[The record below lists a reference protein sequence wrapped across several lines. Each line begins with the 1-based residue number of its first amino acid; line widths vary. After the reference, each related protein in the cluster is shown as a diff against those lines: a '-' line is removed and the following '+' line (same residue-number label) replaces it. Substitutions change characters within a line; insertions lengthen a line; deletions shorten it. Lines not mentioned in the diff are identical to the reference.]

1 MKDRQNELSAKLEQ
15 SQGQWLG
22 INERT
27 QKLREAVTKY
37 SAENQKLETN
47 CIMRKRQLQELQKRF
62 RNFIADYNYN

>member
-1 MKDRQNELSAKLEQ
+1 M
-15 SQGQWLG
+15 G

-37 SAENQKLETN
+37 STENQKLETN

-62 RNFIADYNYN
+62 RNFIADYNYNQWFSEAFKLNDEYK